1 MTTAAGKMQAGMA
14 QVADAPLPAGP
25 SAWQD
30 ALLVADL
37 LALDSHAMGGAVVH
51 GAAGPVRDA
60 WLARVRTS
68 LPDQAPMLRVPCHC
82 PADRLLGGL
91 DLAATLGT
99 GQRVQETGLLARA
112 DGGVAVLAMAERWTT
127 GAAALV
133 TAVLDR
139 AEIALERDGFEVR
152 TPTHFGIIA
161 LDESCGEEEGPP
173 AILGDRLA
181 FRIDLDG
188 VGLEEFAT
196 GVATIPPDFAT
207 RARHRHMPAPATD
220 IIKALCHAAFELGI
234 GSLRAAALAVA
245 VARAHAALA
254 GRDQV
259 IAADAAVAARLVLAP
274 RATRMPADAAAPK
287 DQQKD
292 QDQQDQAP
300 PPGAADN
307 DQANAQDD
315 TADTLPPDDLVL
327 AAARAAIPADL
338 LATLVAN
345 QQRAPKSS
353 SDGRAGALRKSV
365 RRGRVT
371 GVQEASS
378 VSGARLNV
386 LATLQAAAPWQRLRR
401 NGRNDASTFR
411 IQVRRDDFR
420 ISRFKNTSG
429 TTIIF
434 AVDASG
440 SAALNRLTE
449 AKGAVELLLAECY
462 ARRDNVALVAFRG
475 TTAEVRL
482 PPSRSLARAK
492 RSLAGLPGGGGTPLA
507 AGLDAA
513 LEISAGARRKGDTPL
528 VVVLTDAR
536 ANVTREGKG
545 GRPEAERQALGAA
558 RQMQSQNIKSV
569 LLDTSPQPNPF
580 ARRLAAEMGGRY
592 VPLPVA
598 GAEAIST
605 AVQRE
610 RT

>member
-1 MTTAAGKMQAGMA
+1 MTTPTREGASDGQRTHWD
-14 QVADAPLPAGP
+14 DAI
-25 SAWQD
+25 
-30 ALLVADL
+30 LVADL
-37 LALDSHAMGGAVVH
+37 LALDPHAMGGVVVH

-60 WLARVRTS
+60 WLARVRAS
-68 LPDQAPMLRVPCHC
+68 LPGQAPMPRVPSHC

-99 GQRVQETGLLARA
+99 GQRVQETGVLARA

-133 TAVLDR
+133 TSVLDR
-139 AEIALERDGFEVR
+139 AEIVLERDGFAVCTLAR
-152 TPTHFGIIA
+152 FGIIA
-161 LDESCGEEEGPP
+161 LDESTGDEDGPP
-173 AILGDRLA
+173 AILSDRLA

-188 VGLEEFAT
+188 VGSNEFAT
-196 GVATIPPDFAT
+196 GVATTPPDAAA
-207 RARHRHMPAPATD
+207 RARHRLMPVPATD
-220 IIKALCHAAFELGI
+220 IIKALCHAALELGI
-234 GSLRAAALAVA
+234 GSLRAATLAVT

-254 GRDQV
+254 GRDEV

-274 RATRMPADAAAPK
+274 RATRMPADAAAS
-287 DQQKD
+287 
-292 QDQQDQAP
+292 QDPQDPTP
-300 PPGAADN
+300 PPDAADN
-307 DQANAQDD
+307 ARDNAQAD

-338 LATLVAN
+338 LAALATKQL
-345 QQRAPKSS
+345 RAPKSS
-353 SDGRAGALRKSV
+353 NDGRAGALHTSV
-365 RRGRVT
+365 RRGRVI
-371 GVQEASS
+371 GVQGASS

-401 NGRNDASTFR
+401 AARADAGAFR
-411 IQVRRDDFR
+411 IHVRREDFR
-420 ISRFKNTSG
+420 VSRYKSTSG
-429 TTIIF
+429 TTIVF

-462 ARRDNVALVAFRG
+462 ARRDSVALVAFRG

-513 LEISAGARRKGDTPL
+513 LEISTAARRKGDTPL
-528 VVVLTDAR
+528 VVVLTDGR

-545 GRPEAERQALGAA
+545 GRPEAERQALAAA
-558 RQMQSQNIKSV
+558 RQMQGQNIKSV

-605 AVQRE
+605 VVQRE